1 MSSEKK
7 ALKKEEK
14 QQKKAMTCKFL
25 EWDSYLHPTLCNR
38 KIEFKFRL
46 MCSSANVSELADYV
60 DVSCSRC
67 RKCGYAKLK
76 DNDTETALD
85 EELQKMW
92 ILRKVL
98 NPMEDIEITELIL
111 DRMKKSKTN
120 EAFLASMN
128 AGTAGME

>member
-25 EWDSYLHPTLCNR
+25 EWDTHVHPTLCNR
-38 KIEFKFRL
+38 KIEFKYRL
-46 MCSSANVSELADYV
+46 MCSSANVSELADYI
-60 DVSCSRC
+60 DVSCSCC

-85 EELQKMW
+85 EELQKMKFSPAEKAQW
-92 ILRKVL
+92 LKSAKFEAVEQL
-98 NPMEDIEITELIL
+98 NTQIAKAHQRLAVI
-111 DRMKKSKTN
+111 KTIK
-120 EAFLASMN
+120 L
-128 AGTAGME
+128 